1 MRRIISRNEHLVLPS
16 ALGFGSAVATRR
28 SSSSVPSRRIVS
40 RFAGVQLAIVT
51 AKNGSASPSVAPLG
65 HAVAVAVSTCL
76 HLILNLGVFR
86 EPARA

>member
-65 HAVAVAVSTCL
+65 HAVVAVSTCL